1 VTLRP
6 RSVEGR
12 LRRLQHVVRRL
23 RHYRALARADIEG
36 NQDLEWALERGLHLG
51 CEILLD
57 VGNHVLAGAFGRT
70 ADSYEEILSAL
81 ADEGVLSAA
90 LRQALTGL
98 GGFRNVL
105 VHDYLDLDMDRVFDV
120 LQRAPEQFEAFAAE
134 LHAWLARRSC

>member
-1 VTLRP
+1 MTLRP

>member
-1 VTLRP
+1 
-6 RSVEGR
+6 VEGR

-23 RHYRALARADIEG
+23 RHYRALERADIEG
-36 NQDLEWALERGLHLG
+36 NEDLGWALERGLHLG

-81 ADEGVLSAA
+81 ADEGVLSAP
-90 LRQALTGL
+90 LRQALAGL

-134 LHAWLARRSC
+134 LHAWLARRSD